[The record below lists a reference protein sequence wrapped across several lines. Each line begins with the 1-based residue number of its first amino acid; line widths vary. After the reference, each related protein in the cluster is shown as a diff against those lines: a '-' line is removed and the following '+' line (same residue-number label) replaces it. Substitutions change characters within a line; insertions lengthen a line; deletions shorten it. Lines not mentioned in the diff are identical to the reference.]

1 MALVFSGEGG
11 GVFAFH
17 ESDGA
22 GLFEHGARLWQL
34 WPAEGGDAL
43 LEDAGFFG
51 GDLSE
56 GFAEILLVIKRDG
69 SDDGGG
75 GRDDVGGIEPTAETG
90 FE

>member
-1 MALVFSGEGG
+1 MFCV
-11 GVFAFH
+11 H

-34 WPAEGGDAL
+34 WRTECGDAL

-51 GDLSE
+51 GDLGE
-56 GFAEILLVIKRDG
+56 GFAEILLVVKRDG
-69 SDDGGG
+69 GDDGGDG
-75 GRDDVGGIEPTAETG
+75 GDDVGGIEPTAETG